1 MLTASAFHLIGI
13 WQENSYFH
21 VKLYYLYVLPIFKDV
36 VFAIFKFFFLNR
48 SLMPLLM
55 PFEPLRESPYW
66 MLTLEPQPIGPSILL
81 LVPLVSCFV
90 YIFISY
96 LFTLYHHFSLQFFF
110 ITDRI
115 VEGALNAAKAAFP
128 LIDMTKHKGEHP
140 R

>member
-1 MLTASAFHLIGI
+1 
-13 WQENSYFH
+13 
-21 VKLYYLYVLPIFKDV
+21 
-36 VFAIFKFFFLNR
+36 
-48 SLMPLLM
+48 MPLLM
-55 PFEPLRESPYW
+55 PFEPLRGSPYW
-66 MLTLEPQPIGPSILL
+66 MLTLEPQPIGQSILL

-96 LFTLYHHFSLQFFF
+96 LFTLYHHFCLQFFF

-140 R
+140 RYYFNNHLSVSILRFLRQKLILQSFY

>member
-21 VKLYYLYVLPIFKDV
+21 VKLYYLYYLFSKTSSLL
-36 VFAIFKFFFLNR
+36 FLNYFFLNR
-48 SLMPLLM
+48 SSMPLLM

>member
-1 MLTASAFHLIGI
+1 
-13 WQENSYFH
+13 
-21 VKLYYLYVLPIFKDV
+21 
-36 VFAIFKFFFLNR
+36 
-48 SLMPLLM
+48 M
-55 PFEPLRESPYW
+55 PFEPLRGSPYW
-66 MLTLEPQPIGPSILL
+66 MLTLEPQPIGQSILL

-96 LFTLYHHFSLQFFF
+96 LFTFYHHFCLQFFF

-115 VEGALNAAKAAFP
+115 VEGALNAAKAAYP